1 MELTEAVA
9 GDIVSIAG
17 LPEGTVTNTLNAM
30 DSKVVIPVNQY
41 NYCSLFQLIH
51 LWFR

>member
-17 LPEGTVTNTLNAM
+17 FAEATVTNTMNAIGN
-30 DSKVVIPVNQY
+30 KNIIPVNH
-41 NYCSLFQLIH
+41 LII
-51 LWFR
+51 LVYSY